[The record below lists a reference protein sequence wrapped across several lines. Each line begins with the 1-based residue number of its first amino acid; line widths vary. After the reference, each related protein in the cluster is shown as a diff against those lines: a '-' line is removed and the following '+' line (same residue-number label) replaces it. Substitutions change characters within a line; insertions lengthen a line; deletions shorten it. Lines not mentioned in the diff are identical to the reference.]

1 MEEGGNFTWNVFVS
15 RMQSTS
21 STSSSVARPG
31 NKLTNWLRTS
41 HKILFAAKR
50 ENLALACVPR
60 KSACSFLAS
69 MLVERVRHFLYLD
82 EHNSFIIGLRVFRIR
97 GILVFIFLTVRGHQ
111 KKGE

>member
-1 MEEGGNFTWNVFVS
+1 MEEGGNSTWNVFVS

-31 NKLTNWLRTS
+31 NRLTNWLRRSNT
-41 HKILFAAKR
+41 ILFVAKR

-69 MLVERVRHFLYLD
+69 MLVERARHFLYLD
-82 EHNSFIIGLRVFRIR
+82 EHNSVGVRVFRIK

-111 KKGE
+111 KKRE